1 MFVPSFPLWYK
12 VEERVGL
19 PDPTARTAPATMNGF
34 AYDLIHTFKVA
45 KMKRCALGLLLGAVT
60 WCGGPGLLP
69 VRAQKATDDPT
80 AQQGL
85 EEKQPLLTAGRFE
98 SVLRLVKPQDGELRF
113 REIPWLLSVHEART
127 KAAAEGKPILVWSGS
142 GGAPLGVC

>member
-1 MFVPSFPLWYK
+1 V
-12 VEERVGL
+12 RL
-19 PDPTARTAPATMNGF
+19 PDPTARTAPASINGF
-34 AYDLIHTFKVA
+34 AYDLTLAFKVT

-60 WCGGPGLLP
+60 WFAGLGLLP
-69 VRAQKATDDPT
+69 VRAQKAANPT
-80 AQQGL
+80 AQPGQ
-85 EEKQPLLTAGRFE
+85 EEKQPLLTADRFE
-98 SVLRLVKPQDGELRF
+98 TVLRLVKPQDGELRF